1 MRMRLSRDSVA
12 AGDDVESHDEIREV
26 DPRRPLERL
35 VRELHRDHYL
45 ASIQG
50 GRATWIVR
58 TSKNGEALAVFGTRY
73 GDADTFSLV
82 KRTGMRTRC
91 LRAFSSGACS
101 RHNCR
106 SVGVVARLRAVVIA
120 GYRVFRVDGRGPL
133 ARQA

>member
-73 GDADTFSLV
+73 GDADTFRLV
-82 KRTGMRTRC
+82 KRTGMD
-91 LRAFSSGACS
+91 LSEVGESLHFEFA
-101 RHNCR
+101 RHDDAD
-106 SVGVVARLRAVVIA
+106 SV
-120 GYRVFRVDGRGPL
+120 L
-133 ARQA
+133 ASLQ